1 MFEKLNTDPGSE
13 ARRGRLTTAHGL
25 VETPVFMPVGTR
37 ATVKTLDSSDLNQLQ
52 SQVILGN
59 TYHLNLRP
67 GTEIIEAAGGLHSF
81 MGWEKPILTDS
92 GGFQVFS
99 LAKMARIKHGGVSF
113 QSHIDG
119 VSLFL
124 GPKEAMSIQ

>member
-1 MFEKLNTDPGSE
+1 MFEELHNDSGTG
-13 ARRGRLTTAHGL
+13 ARLGRLTTAHG
-25 VETPVFMPVGTR
+25 VIETPVFMPVGTR
-37 ATVKTLDSSDLNQLQ
+37 ATVKTLDGSDLTQLQ
-52 SQVILGN
+52 AQVILGN

-67 GTEIIEAAGGLHSF
+67 GMDIIKAAGGLHSF

-99 LAKMARIKHGGVSF
+99 LAKIARVKHEGVSF

-119 VSLFL
+119 SPL
-124 GPKEAMSIQ
+124 